1 MRALTPLPLAVFR
14 VFPFFGVVELAIGV
28 VWTLARE
35 FVARVWKMTSYSAIL
50 PSPMQLSNSTFKLP
64 DLILTVDDGRCEEVE
79 LGE

>member
-35 FVARVWKMTSYSAIL
+35 FVARVWKMTSYYCTITVTN
-50 PSPMQLSNSTFKLP
+50 PKQLHF
-64 DLILTVDDGRCEEVE
+64 
-79 LGE
+79 